1 MCSMTMP
8 DNRSPFKAD
17 FAQAPYLVLWELTRA
32 CNLACRHCR
41 ARAIRQRSPEELSL
55 DDCRRLLADLSE
67 FGRPL
72 LVLTG
77 GDPVQREDLFDIIK
91 EARQRGFTVAVTP
104 SATPITTRAV
114 VERLKESGV
123 ERLAVSLDGT
133 GAAMHDGFRGVP
145 GSFDMTMNIIG
156 WASSTELPVQIN
168 TTIWNGN
175 AAHFDGM
182 AELAANLH
190 AVLWSLFFLVPTGR
204 AHVDMQISP
213 QQAEKIM
220 QRMAQLSTTA
230 KFDIKATA
238 APHFRRVLIE
248 YVSQMS
254 PGTEQSV
261 DSLSPGMRLG
271 ALRAYRSVNDGKGVV
286 FISHNGDIYPSGF
299 LPLAAGNVKNDSI
312 VQVYRDHPLF
322 RALRDPALLRGKC
335 GFCRYKTVCG
345 GSRARAYGQ
354 TQDYLAADP
363 LCAYFDPEAAA
374 G

>member
-1 MCSMTMP
+1 MTIS

-41 ARAIRQRSPEELSL
+41 ARAIRHRSPEELSL
-55 DDCRRLLADLSE
+55 ENCRRLLDDLTQ

-77 GDPVQREDLFDIIK
+77 GDPVQRDDLFEIIN
-91 EARQRGFTVAVTP
+91 EARQRGFPVAITP
-104 SATPITTRAV
+104 SATPITTRSV

-123 ERLAVSLDGT
+123 ERLAVSLDGPT
-133 GAAMHDGFRGVP
+133 ALVHDRFRGVP
-145 GSFDMTMNIIG
+145 GSYDMTLNIIT
-156 WASSTELPVQIN
+156 WATAAQLPVQIN

-175 AAHFDGM
+175 VGCFDQM
-182 AELAANLH
+182 VATVANLE

-213 QQAEKIM
+213 QEAEAIM
-220 QRMAQLSTTA
+220 LSMAQLSTTA
-230 KFDIKATA
+230 KFDVKATA

-254 PGTEQSV
+254 PDADHNLGN
-261 DSLSPGMRLG
+261 LSPGMRLG
-271 ALRAYRSVNDGKGVV
+271 ALRAYRSVNDGKGVI
-286 FISHNGDIYPSGF
+286 FISHTGDIYPSGF
-299 LPLAAGNVKNDSI
+299 LPLVSGNVKTASI
-312 VQVYRDHPLF
+312 VEVYRTHPLF
-322 RALRDPALLRGKC
+322 LALRDASLLRGKC
-335 GFCRYKTVCG
+335 RACRYKSICG

-363 LCAYFDPEAAA
+363 LCAYVDSNATAT
-374 G
+374 